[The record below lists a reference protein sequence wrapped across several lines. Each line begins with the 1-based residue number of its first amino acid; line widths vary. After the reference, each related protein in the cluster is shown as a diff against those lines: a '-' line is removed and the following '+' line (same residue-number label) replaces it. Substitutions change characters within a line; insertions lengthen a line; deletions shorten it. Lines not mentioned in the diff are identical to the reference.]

1 MRPVTTR
8 ALEAMLFTH
17 TDLPTMRTGL
27 TRVVRIDKHHF
38 HTFLNGLVDDHLLQF
53 PEGPPMQT
61 GTDSKVGFDT
71 VTNMHQVFKN
81 NQLLTFRFV
90 DDLTAHDMVDM
101 CHMASF
107 PAGSL
112 PKMLFGTS

>member
-1 MRPVTTR
+1 
-8 ALEAMLFTH
+8 MLFTS
-17 TDLPTMRTGL
+17 TELPTTGTGL

-53 PEGPPMQT
+53 PERPPMQT
-61 GTDSKVGFDT
+61 GTDSKVGFDAF
-71 VTNMHQVFKN
+71 TNMRQIFKN
-81 NQLLTFRFV
+81 NQLFILTLRFV
-90 DDLTAHDMVDM
+90 DNLTAYDMVDM

>member
-1 MRPVTTR
+1 
-8 ALEAMLFTH
+8 MLFTH

-53 PEGPPMQT
+53 PEGPSVQT
-61 GTDSKVGFDT
+61 GTDSKVGFDAF
-71 VTNMHQVFKN
+71 TNMRQIFKN
-81 NQLLTFRFV
+81 NQLLILTLRFV
-90 DDLTAHDMVDM
+90 DDLTAYDMVDM